1 MARLL
6 IRAVP
11 ALAAALA
18 AGAALAATPAAAADP
33 VHGRVV
39 FSQMCSVCHSN
50 TRGGPAM
57 IGPPLFGVVGR
68 KAGGVGG
75 YAYSPA
81 LKGSGITWTGPE
93 LHTYLQGP
101 AKMIPGVRMPFAGV
115 KNPTQLD
122 DLVAYLNTLK

>member
-1 MARLL
+1 MGRLL
-6 IRAVP
+6 IP
-11 ALAAALA
+11 IPLALAAAVA
-18 AGAALAATPAAAADP
+18 VGAGIAATPAAAADP
-33 VHGRVV
+33 GQGRAA

-50 TRGGPAM
+50 ARNGPTL

-68 KAGGVGG
+68 KAGSVKG

-81 LKGSGITWTGPE
+81 LKASGVTWSE
-93 LHTYLQGP
+93 AQLHTYLQGP

>member
-1 MARLL
+1 
-6 IRAVP
+6 
-11 ALAAALA
+11 
-18 AGAALAATPAAAADP
+18 
-33 VHGRVV
+33 
-39 FSQMCSVCHSN
+39 
-50 TRGGPAM
+50 M

-68 KAGGVGG
+68 KAGAVGG

-81 LKGSGITWTGPE
+81 LKASGVTWAEPQ
-93 LHTYLQGP
+93 LRTYLQGP